1 VTARPTVATVLD
13 GYRLGSDQGAVA
25 FCAITL
31 IEGPDRHGDLKRIL
45 VDTGHTGRRPALDT
59 ALSRRGLTRDSIDVV
74 VCTHAHWDHVENL
87 DMFGRAEIAMHPVE
101 RRYVR
106 RPHRNDFA
114 CPEWIDAVI
123 GRYEDRIRPVEEGT
137 TLLPGVEVV
146 AVPGHSAGSI
156 AVTVATEAG
165 IAVIAGDTIQNATVA
180 RERRSALVF
189 WDNEL
194 ATRSI
199 IKLMS
204 IGDVI
209 YPGHDLPFRSGP
221 GGQTEY
227 LHDMRLTLTG
237 VEAGQ
242 PGLVLQ
248 PDGREVRQTIM
259 PGIEE
264 QRLPD

>member
-1 VTARPTVATVLD
+1 MTARRTVATVLD

-59 ALSRRGLTRDSIDVV
+59 ALSGRGLTRDSIDVV

-123 GRYEDRIRPVEEGT
+123 GRYEDRIRPVGEGT
-137 TLLPGVEVV
+137 AAARLIPWGPATDV
-146 AVPGHSAGSI
+146 AGEPLGRSCA
-156 AVTVATEAG
+156 AT
-165 IAVIAGDTIQNATVA
+165 VIAPTRALISCKRPYLQSEISRLVTPRSSVTGVRARWGSGDMRAGVAPFSPVA
-180 RERRSALVF
+180 RRRRACRWRRLWGEGSTRIPSRRS
-189 WDNEL
+189 
-194 ATRSI
+194 R
-199 IKLMS
+199 
-204 IGDVI
+204 
-209 YPGHDLPFRSGP
+209 
-221 GGQTEY
+221 
-227 LHDMRLTLTG
+227 
-237 VEAGQ
+237 
-242 PGLVLQ
+242 
-248 PDGREVRQTIM
+248 
-259 PGIEE
+259 
-264 QRLPD
+264 